1 MGSRLRAI
9 VSVMLLL
16 AGVSATPPAAAW
28 YRTDPGGVPV
38 RPTLPNAIDLMESGL
53 YWMQDMTGAGDP
65 RDPATIINLMEE
77 QAARYFDF
85 AYIAYR
91 VAGPDYTRLNALQR
105 SHFQNRVRDWLFSAL
120 ARQVGMYDVRMPHF
134 WPLVPVSTSTTTWH
148 GGGLFY
154 HAGGP
159 VIRLYF
165 EFYWTPRGWRI
176 FDVTSNGVSAV
187 AELRRR
193 FFRERFDDLPA
204 DSRLL
209 DR

>member
-105 SHFQNRVRDWLFSAL
+105 SHFQNRVRDRLFTLL
-120 ARQVGMYDVRMPHF
+120 ARQMGMYDVRMPSF
-134 WPLVPVSTSTTTWH
+134 RPLTPVRTSVSTWQA
-148 GGGLFY
+148 GGVFY
-154 HAGGP
+154 HPGGP
-159 VIRLYF
+159 IIRLTF
-165 EFYWTPRGWRI
+165 EFYLTQRGWRI
-176 FDVTSNGVSAV
+176 YDVTSNGVSAV
-187 AELRRR
+187 ATLRNSY
-193 FFRERFDDLPA
+193 FDNQLLER
-204 DSRLL
+204 
-209 DR
+209 